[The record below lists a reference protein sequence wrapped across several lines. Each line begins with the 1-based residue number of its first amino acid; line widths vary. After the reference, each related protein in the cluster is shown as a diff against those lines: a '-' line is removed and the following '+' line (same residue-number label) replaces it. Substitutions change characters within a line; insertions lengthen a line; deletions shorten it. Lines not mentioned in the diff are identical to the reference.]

1 MATAPEQPT
10 SPLGSLTRS
19 SAKAQDFL
27 VRVYKPRKVTYSF
40 KSRQNGQTVE
50 KARFMCIL
58 LGENSE
64 HYCEGTFKGT
74 DADVTAAIQKFQP
87 FTAWKLSKVGLD
99 TQQQE
104 AFVHTPV
111 RVVVD
116 LRRTRCTPV
125 LQASADESSLA
136 SAPSPQTTVAQIMNI
151 KSRRCFDVMAV
162 IHSVSDTRKPVGHP
176 PVADVHLVDGT
187 ETSKSK
193 TAEAVVTVW
202 GADNIEQCRG
212 RTGQPLLFLNI
223 AAKYDGDLEL
233 NLWHD
238 RLVTHECSCARMD
251 QLKELAA
258 QEHFAHDREQLT
270 SKHQGGWDPDHAS
283 QVLTGDALLSC
294 CAFLAMASED
304 PQATLPHLLQ
314 VNGMRLEEPEPS
326 DAVVESTGQRVFFT
340 TTARDFSGSC
350 KVAISQAAALA
361 LSGLDSMAEF
371 QQFHEA
377 RAISFPPFSNCRIL
391 RRVRHVAAGEKNETP
406 DRVFVNTTV
415 VAASPLQISHAPNTS
430 YHVIIEIL
438 KQCRESQDA
447 MLAAHLSE
455 IRACPFY
462 GMRVEYAPE
471 AEGGASQPARNCHL
485 AVALVR
491 STQKS
496 RCVSTASGF
505 LVSAAGVRDASGDEN
520 SYTVTIQGY
529 CSVDNLLSF
538 KRDPPSRAKHRV
550 CLLLITACSKE
561 AVTVQNAT
569 RVEEGAVAEAEYF
582 IKKMRTLGMRAELQ
596 NSGESKRMHEWS
608 KTPESANKCK
618 VLEGHPSGESL
629 C

>member
-1 MATAPEQPT
+1 M
-10 SPLGSLTRS
+10 
-19 SAKAQDFL
+19 
-27 VRVYKPRKVTYSF
+27 RVYKPRKVTYSY

-50 KARFMCIL
+50 KKRFMCIL

-64 HYCEGTFKGT
+64 HYCEGTFKGS
-74 DADVTAAIQKFQP
+74 DADVNAAIVKFLP
-87 FTAWKLSKVGLD
+87 LTAWKLSVVALD
-99 TQQQE
+99 NQQQD

-116 LRRTRCTPV
+116 LKRTRCTPV
-125 LQASADESSLA
+125 LQASPEESSLA
-136 SAPSPQTTVAQIMNI
+136 SAPSPQTTVAEVMNI

-193 TAEAVVTVW
+193 TAEAVVAVW
-202 GADNIEQCRG
+202 GADNIEQCRS

-223 AAKYDGDLEL
+223 AAKCDGELEL

-238 RLVTHECSCARMD
+238 RLVTDECPCARMD

-258 QEHFAHDREQLT
+258 QEHFARDREQLT
-270 SKHQGGWDPDHAS
+270 AKHQGGWDPDHVS

-294 CAFLAMASED
+294 CAFLAMASDD
-304 PQATLPHLLQ
+304 PNATLPHLLQ

-326 DAVVESTGQRVFFT
+326 DAVVESTGQRVFFST
-340 TTARDFSGSC
+340 NARDFSGSC

-361 LSGLDSMAEF
+361 LSGLDSMSEF
-371 QQFHEA
+371 LQAHEA

-391 RRVRHVAAGEKNETP
+391 RRVRQMAAEEKHDTP

-430 YHVIIEIL
+430 YNVIIEIL

-455 IRACPFY
+455 IRFCPFY
-462 GMRVEYAPE
+462 GMRVEFSP
-471 AEGGASQPARNCHL
+471 GPPRDSGDASQLARNCQL
-485 AVALVR
+485 ALALVR
-491 STQKS
+491 TTQKS
-496 RCVSTASGF
+496 RCVTTASGF
-505 LVSAAGVRDASGDEN
+505 LVSTAGVKDASGDEN
-520 SYTVTIQGY
+520 SEAFTIHGY
-529 CSVDNLLSF
+529 CSVNNLLSF
-538 KRDPPSRAKHRV
+538 KMDPPSRAKHRV
-550 CLLLITACSKE
+550 CLLLITGCSKE
-561 AVTVQNAT
+561 ALTVHNVT
-569 RVEEGAVAEAEYF
+569 RIEEGAVAEAEYF
-582 IKKMRTLGMRAELQ
+582 MKKTRTLGMRAELQ
-596 NSGESKRMHEWS
+596 NSGEKKRMHEWS
-608 KTPESANKCK
+608 KTPDSAKKCK

-629 C
+629 V